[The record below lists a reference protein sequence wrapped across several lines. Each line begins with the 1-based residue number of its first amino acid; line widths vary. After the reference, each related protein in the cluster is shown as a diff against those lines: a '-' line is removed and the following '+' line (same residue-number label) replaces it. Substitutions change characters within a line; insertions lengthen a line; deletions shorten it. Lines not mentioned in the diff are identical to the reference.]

1 MPSNDPVIYVPNG
14 LNWLYNF
21 LLVCICIQ
29 SSKGSVSKMNLSKNK
44 KSIIRIVLKIL
55 LYVSLL
61 FLFSYFYMKD
71 QMLAFLNRRT
81 TKTNR
86 EEKARVL
93 EFPTTTICFNPG
105 TKLSVSKR
113 YQFESNDDKFT
124 KDVANQ
130 SLGDTYDSLSYQL
143 GADFEIQESNSGK
156 GLKLG
161 YNEIRNMKESWNS
174 VNEQTSTFIFELRA
188 VRTYSFGTCYQLEP
202 HFDVTSVPT
211 RFKLKISLKKSNDQ
225 PESIN
230 LRFTSNK
237 TDVLVI
243 DNMAPQ
249 FRILPHVIPFNTELT
264 KLYFKVVEK
273 YFEHGVEDS
282 KDCVKRLYSAGN
294 CSRHCG
300 LLSLTD
306 LPICPSTEQ
315 LNCVWGQA
323 MLDGGDNFTNCL
335 MTKHATTYDLITK
348 VIEPY
353 HHDPNLST
361 TEIIIGLWTMQ
372 ILKEERVPV
381 LTFEDLIGSVGGSLG
396 MFFGFS
402 ISSIIVSCINK
413 IL

>member
-29 SSKGSVSKMNLSKNK
+29 SSKSSVSKMNLSKNK
-44 KSIIRIVLKIL
+44 KSIIRIVLKII

-113 YQFESNDDKFT
+113 
-124 KDVANQ
+124 
-130 SLGDTYDSLSYQL
+130 
-143 GADFEIQESNSGK
+143 
-156 GLKLG
+156 
-161 YNEIRNMKESWNS
+161 
-174 VNEQTSTFIFELRA
+174 
-188 VRTYSFGTCYQLEP
+188 
-202 HFDVTSVPT
+202 
-211 RFKLKISLKKSNDQ
+211 
-225 PESIN
+225 
-230 LRFTSNK
+230 
-237 TDVLVI
+237 
-243 DNMAPQ
+243 
-249 FRILPHVIPFNTELT
+249 
-264 KLYFKVVEK
+264 

>member
-1 MPSNDPVIYVPNG
+1 MI
-14 LNWLYNF
+14 
-21 LLVCICIQ
+21 
-29 SSKGSVSKMNLSKNK
+29 
-44 KSIIRIVLKIL
+44 
-55 LYVSLL
+55 
-61 FLFSYFYMKD
+61 D
-71 QMLAFLNRRT
+71 QMLAFFNRRT

-211 RFKLKISLKKSNDQ
+211 RFKLKVSLKKSNDQ

-237 TDVLVI
+237 SDVLVI

-249 FRILPHVIPFNTELT
+249 FRILPQH
-264 KLYFKVVEK
+264 
-273 YFEHGVEDS
+273 
-282 KDCVKRLYSAGN
+282 
-294 CSRHCG
+294 
-300 LLSLTD
+300 
-306 LPICPSTEQ
+306 
-315 LNCVWGQA
+315 
-323 MLDGGDNFTNCL
+323 
-335 MTKHATTYDLITK
+335 
-348 VIEPY
+348 
-353 HHDPNLST
+353 
-361 TEIIIGLWTMQ
+361 
-372 ILKEERVPV
+372 
-381 LTFEDLIGSVGGSLG
+381 
-396 MFFGFS
+396 
-402 ISSIIVSCINK
+402 
-413 IL
+413 

>member
-1 MPSNDPVIYVPNG
+1 
-14 LNWLYNF
+14 
-21 LLVCICIQ
+21 
-29 SSKGSVSKMNLSKNK
+29 
-44 KSIIRIVLKIL
+44 
-55 LYVSLL
+55 
-61 FLFSYFYMKD
+61 MKD

-86 EEKARVL
+86 EEKARVF

-124 KDVANQ
+124 QDVANQ

-230 LRFTSNK
+230 LS
-237 TDVLVI
+237 VL
-243 DNMAPQ
+243 
-249 FRILPHVIPFNTELT
+249 HLT
-264 KLYFKVVEK
+264 KLMY
-273 YFEHGVEDS
+273 
-282 KDCVKRLYSAGN
+282 
-294 CSRHCG
+294 
-300 LLSLTD
+300 
-306 LPICPSTEQ
+306 
-315 LNCVWGQA
+315 
-323 MLDGGDNFTNCL
+323 
-335 MTKHATTYDLITK
+335 
-348 VIEPY
+348 
-353 HHDPNLST
+353 
-361 TEIIIGLWTMQ
+361 
-372 ILKEERVPV
+372 
-381 LTFEDLIGSVGGSLG
+381 
-396 MFFGFS
+396 
-402 ISSIIVSCINK
+402 
-413 IL
+413 